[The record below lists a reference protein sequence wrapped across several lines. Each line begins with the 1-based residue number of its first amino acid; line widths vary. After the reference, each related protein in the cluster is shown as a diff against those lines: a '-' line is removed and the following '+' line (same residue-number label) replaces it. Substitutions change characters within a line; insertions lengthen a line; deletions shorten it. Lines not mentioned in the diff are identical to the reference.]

1 MPRAS
6 FVVAALSTTVAVVVA
21 SVSLPRPTGAEAG
34 YDGEGA
40 REAVIA
46 LDSVKV
52 REPRETIS
60 AAHGDSRDGRAVR
73 RAEPESEGRV
83 KRPAATWPAREHD
96 DVGEYLDPDALYPVS
111 SHGGSVVDVG
121 EFQDP
126 DRDVPTA
133 PPHEG
138 ISYVGEHLEPEE
150 GP

>member
-6 FVVAALSTTVAVVVA
+6 LVVVALSATVAVVVA
-21 SVSLPRPTGAEAG
+21 SVSLLRPTGTETG
-34 YDGEGA
+34 SDGEDA
-40 REAVIA
+40 REAVIV

-52 REPRETIS
+52 PEPREIIL
-60 AAHGDSRDGRAVR
+60 AAHEDSRDGRAFR
-73 RAEPESEGRV
+73 RAEPESERRA
-83 KRPAATWPAREHD
+83 KRPTVTWPAREHD

-111 SHGGSVVDVG
+111 PYGGSVVDVG

-126 DRDVPTA
+126 ERDVPTA

-138 ISYVGEHLEPEE
+138 ISDVGEYLDPEE